1 MAYGAIGGV
10 MVLMLWL
17 YISGAVILLGIAV
30 TAAQFWM
37 TLKALRKT
45 RA

>member
-1 MAYGAIGGV
+1 MTAPAPPKPRSSGGGSD
-10 MVLMLWL
+10 W
-17 YISGAVILLGIAV
+17 LLGIAV